1 MTSEL
6 AVSVTAAALA
16 SWLLTYLVSAR
27 PAKRRASSL
36 QERLREAEGGKRIA
50 EQLLK
55 TQQESFQSLRS
66 AFEAQIGEKFA
77 AAASDALERNSKSF
91 LDRVTERFARHR
103 GEAERDLERRQ
114 ESIESLVRPLG
125 QELGRFEKAVGEME
139 KAREQAYGA
148 ITQQV
153 KSLSEGQRGL
163 LSETGRL
170 ARALSSPAARGRWG
184 EIQLQRVLE
193 MAGLNEHV
201 DFEKQ
206 PSVRREGGELRPD
219 VVVHLP
225 GGKRAVIDAKAPLD
239 GYLRSFEAAESRDR
253 DAALQDHA
261 RQFRKHVAGLSSKR
275 YWAQFPDSPEF
286 VVMFVPGEALFDAA
300 ARSDPEVFDL
310 AVRSRVLIATPT
322 TLIALLKAVAF
333 GWQQEGLARNA
344 RAVAEDAKT
353 LYERIRVFGR
363 HMAELG
369 KALGRSVDRY
379 NRSVGSLESRVLPA
393 ARKLERFA
401 APGTEGGLASP
412 EPVDVGPRTLRAP
425 ELHEGRADLPDER

>member
-1 MTSEL
+1 MTAEL
-6 AVSVTAAALA
+6 AISLAAAALG
-16 SWLLTYLVSAR
+16 SWLLTYLVSVR

-36 QERLREAEGGKRIA
+36 QERLTEAESERRTA
-50 EQLLK
+50 DQLLK

-66 AFEAQIGEKFA
+66 DFEAQIGEKFA

-91 LDRVTERFARHR
+91 LDRVTERFDRHR
-103 GEAERDLERRQ
+103 GEAEGDLERRQ
-114 ESIESLVRPLG
+114 KEIESLVRPIG
-125 QELGRFEKAVGEME
+125 EELGRFEKAVGEIE
-139 KAREQAYGA
+139 KAREKAYGA
-148 ITQQV
+148 ITEQV

-170 ARALSSPAARGRWG
+170 AKALSSPAARGRWG

-193 MAGLNEHV
+193 MAGLSEHV
-201 DFEKQ
+201 DFRKQ
-206 PSVRREGGELRPD
+206 PSVQSDGGTLRPD
-219 VVVHLP
+219 VVVQLP
-225 GGKRAVIDAKAPLD
+225 GGRRAVIDAKAPLD
-239 GYLRSFEAAESRDR
+239 GYLQSFEASESQAR

-261 RQFRKHVAGLSSKR
+261 RQFRNHVTALSSKR

-333 GWQQEGLARNA
+333 GWRQEGLARNA

-353 LYERIRVFGR
+353 LYGRISVFGK

-369 KALGRSVDRY
+369 TALGRAVNRY

-393 ARKLERFA
+393 ARKLESVA
-401 APGTEGGLASP
+401 APVGEGGLAAP
-412 EPVDVGPRTLRAP
+412 DPVDVGPRTLRAP
-425 ELHEGRADLPDER
+425 ELKADAPD